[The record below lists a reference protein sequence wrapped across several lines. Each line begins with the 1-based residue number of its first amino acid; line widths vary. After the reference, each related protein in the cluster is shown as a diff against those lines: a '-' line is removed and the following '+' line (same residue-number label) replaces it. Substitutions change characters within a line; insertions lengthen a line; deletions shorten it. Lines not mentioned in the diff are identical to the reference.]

1 MAKKQIIF
9 TIFIAV
15 LIIIFSNRC
24 RAEITAREALE
35 RNLIKL
41 PAGFKIEIYAENVP
55 NARSLAVGPSGIVF
69 VGSRDAGNVYALI
82 DKDSDKKAEEVKIID
97 SGLNQPNGVALLNGT
112 LYVAEISRILKYFD
126 IETRINTDIS
136 RHGFTRIDTDEK
148 IKPIVINDSYP
159 KDEHHGWKY
168 IAFGPDG
175 KLYVPVGMPCNV
187 CNPDDEIYGT
197 ITRINPDG
205 TGREIF
211 AKGIRNTVGFDWH
224 PETKELWFTENGR
237 DWMGDDVPP
246 DELCKAPKKG
256 LHFGFPFCHGFSIAD
271 PEFGK
276 GHDCNNY
283 IKPEIELAPHTA
295 ALGMKF
301 YTCEMFGE
309 QYKGRIF
316 IAEHGS
322 WNRKDPIGYRVMMV
336 TLKNGKADEY
346 KVFAEGWLRDGTAWG
361 RPVDVAIMADGSMLV
376 SDDKAGAVYRIYK

>member
-1 MAKKQIIF
+1 MAKKQIII
-9 TIFIAV
+9 TVVITV
-15 LIIIFSNRC
+15 LVSGC
-24 RAEITAREALE
+24 RGETTAREALE

-55 NARSLAVGPSGIVF
+55 NARSLAVGPSGVVF
-69 VGSRDAGNVYALI
+69 VGSREAGNVYALI
-82 DKDSDKKAEEVKIID
+82 DKDNDKKAEEVKIID

-126 IETRINTDIS
+126 IEGQIFRPKGTRDDS
-136 RHGFTRIDTDEK
+136 VK
-148 IKPIVINDSYP
+148 IKPVVINDSYP

-175 KLYVPVGMPCNV
+175 KLYVPVGVPCNI
-187 CNPDDEIYGT
+187 CNPDNEIYGT

-246 DELCKAPKKG
+246 DELCKAVKKG

-271 PEFGK
+271 PEYGK

-283 IKPEIELAPHTA
+283 VKPEIELAPHTA

-301 YTCEMFGE
+301 YTGEMFGE
-309 QYKGRIF
+309 EYKGQIF

-322 WNRKDPIGYRVMMV
+322 WNRKDPIGYRVMTV

-346 KVFAEGWLRDGTAWG
+346 KVFAEGWLQDGKAWG
-361 RPVDVAIMADGSMLV
+361 RPVDVAIMSDGSMLV
-376 SDDKAGAVYRIYK
+376 SDDKADAIYRIYK